1 MSTQHID
8 GADRLSGVG
17 NGHRV
22 LVTKLGLD
30 GHDRGARIVAM
41 TLRDAGFE
49 VVFLGRHQIIEDVV
63 AVAIDEDVEVV
74 GISLLSG
81 AHTTLAPD
89 LIAALRAA
97 GSEAAVVLGGVIP
110 DDDIPALLDCGVAAI
125 FGPGTTS
132 DQIITTMARLVG
144 AGAVERE

>member
-1 MSTQHID
+1 MSTQHMD
-8 GADRLSGVG
+8 GTDHLSGVG

-74 GISLLSG
+74 GVSLLSG

-110 DDDIPALLDCGVAAI
+110 DDDIPALLDCGVAAV

-132 DQIITTMARLVG
+132 HQIITTMARLVG
-144 AGAVERE
+144 AVTVEQE